1 MCVAQSSD
9 VLAKKPFVAC
19 SGSDRCLWPLLQ
31 TIMDTQEQLTS
42 MVAELSHES
51 SAQANLRIV
60 SSIQV
65 TWHSSTADPLHKC
78 PQTWCT

>member
-1 MCVAQSSD
+1 
-9 VLAKKPFVAC
+9 
-19 SGSDRCLWPLLQ
+19 
-31 TIMDTQEQLTS
+31 

-65 TWHSSTADPLHKC
+65 TWYSSIPDPLHQ
-78 PQTWCT
+78 PPLSWCT